1 MNAISGAENKGQST
15 LPLIITTYFARL
27 LLLDQITLGKSRDG
41 R

>member
-15 LPLIITTYFARL
+15 LPLVITTYFARL
-27 LLLDQITLGKSRDG
+27 LGQITLGKSRDG